1 MKQLMT
7 TGLLV
12 VSVFAASARSS
23 SSKSNT
29 LAAKT
34 RTILEN
40 ARMEITGDHV
50 QFKNLPKQAT
60 ELYIMDDQG
69 IVEQSGVV
77 NRKDNKVNIADLPKG
92 NHLFALKIGLK
103 VKVFGYMAEVVIKP

>member
-12 VSVFAASARSS
+12 LSVFAASARNNSG
-23 SSKSNT
+23 KST
-29 LAAKT
+29 SIAAKV
-34 RTILEN
+34 RTTLDN
-40 ARMEITGDHV
+40 ARMEVTGDHV
-50 QFKNLPKQAT
+50 KFSNLPKQAT

-69 IVEQSGVV
+69 IVEQSSVV

-92 NHLFALKIGLK
+92 NHLFALKVGLK